1 MQLNDADEI
10 PNRHL
15 IRDIFIPQ
23 NISLNNEIGSVYNEL
38 CRVIL
43 IYVKELMKT
52 KSILKSN
59 NATETDFLSLNIF
72 LDTNNAVAIEDE
84 VLNNLDCDIDD

>member
-1 MQLNDADEI
+1 
-10 PNRHL
+10 
-15 IRDIFIPQ
+15 
-23 NISLNNEIGSVYNEL
+23 
-38 CRVIL
+38 
-43 IYVKELMKT
+43 MKT